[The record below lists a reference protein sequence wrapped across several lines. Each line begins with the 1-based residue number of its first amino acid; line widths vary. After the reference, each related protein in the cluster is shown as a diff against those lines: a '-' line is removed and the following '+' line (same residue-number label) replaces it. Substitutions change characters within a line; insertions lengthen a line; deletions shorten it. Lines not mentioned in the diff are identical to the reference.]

1 MECKNKIIN
10 WSFPYLET
18 KEANEK
24 ISDKMEK
31 LKRELNSEEY
41 LSPYMKDFQG
51 IKIEEAQSIF
61 DSIISNR
68 KSLEDKA
75 KVNVL
80 IVTVAVSVILG
91 LSNFLFTLQGN
102 VTDHYA
108 IKIPVAILFI
118 LSLINLISGSISA
131 LATLNAGETKEIYNM
146 SPQDYKYF
154 ASLPNEEK
162 RNKEMIYFYSRYAEL
177 NNIVNWKI
185 NNYISC
191 SFKNIRNAI
200 FYLGIIGILFC
211 FVFLV
216 EKNQTN
222 NQLEQNLDAQ
232 LELLEK
238 IDQKLSILQNQS
250 LTSKEEINFLI
261 KKNSH
266 LSDEISD
273 LNEIINAINN

>member
-1 MECKNKIIN
+1 MECKNIIKN

-24 ISDKMEK
+24 ISENMEK
-31 LKRELNSEEY
+31 LKDELNSEEY
-41 LSPYMKDFQG
+41 LSPYMKDFEG

-102 VTDHYA
+102 FTDHYA

-162 RNKEMIYFYSRYAEL
+162 RNKEMIYFYSRYSEL

-200 FYLGIIGILFC
+200 FYLGIIGIIFC
-211 FVFLV
+211 IVFLV
-216 EKNQTN
+216 ENDNTN
-222 NQLEQNLDAQ
+222 NQLEQHLDAQ
-232 LELLEK
+232 LELLET

-250 LTSKEEINFLI
+250 LTNKEDINFLI

-266 LSDEISD
+266 LNDEISD
-273 LNEIINAINN
+273 LNEIIKAINN

>member
-1 MECKNKIIN
+1 MKYNNGIIS
-10 WSFPYLET
+10 WVFPYIET
-18 KEANEK
+18 REANKK
-24 ISDKMEK
+24 ISVEMEK
-31 LKRELNSEEY
+31 LKRELNDGEY
-41 LSPYMKDFQG
+41 LSPYMNDFEG

-102 VTDHYA
+102 VTDHYT

-154 ASLPNEEK
+154 ASVSGEEN

-200 FYLGIIGILFC
+200 FYLGIIGIIFC
-211 FVFLV
+211 FIFIVD
-216 EKNQTN
+216 KNKTS
-222 NQLEQNLDAQ
+222 NQLEQKLDKQ

-238 IDQKLSILQNQS
+238 IDQELSILQNQS
-250 LTSKEEINFLI
+250 STNKEDINYLI
-261 KKNSH
+261 EKNSH
-266 LSDEISD
+266 LSDEISN
-273 LNEIINAINN
+273 LNKIVNGINN